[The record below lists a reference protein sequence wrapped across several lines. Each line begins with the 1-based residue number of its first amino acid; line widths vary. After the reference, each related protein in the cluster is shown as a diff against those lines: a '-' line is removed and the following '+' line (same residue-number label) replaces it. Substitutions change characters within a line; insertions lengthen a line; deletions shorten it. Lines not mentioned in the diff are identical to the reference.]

1 MMTLRFTPNPNYIH
15 KVLVVAAEAGIADLL
30 DYSLTKPFDANTD
43 LWRDNPLNKVPTLV
57 LDDGEALYGGPVICE
72 YFDSLH
78 DGAKMFP
85 PSGRERFTALRQMML
100 GEGVFE
106 AAVALDQEGWRDA
119 NERRAD
125 AVERQW
131 LKILRALD
139 QMERDAA
146 CNQSLHIGQICTAGG
161 LSRLDYRVTSFG
173 ATLDGIDP
181 TYEWRDGRPALTD
194 WYEKI
199 LALPSM
205 RFTVDRDF
213 QPARYERPAPAP
225 LAL

>member
-15 KVLVVAAEAGIADLL
+15 KVLVAAAEAGITDQLE
-30 DYSLTKPFDANTD
+30 YRLTGPFDADTD

-57 LDDGEALYGGPVICE
+57 LADGEALYGGPVICE

-106 AAVALDQEGWRDA
+106 AAVALDRESWRDA
-119 NERRAD
+119 GERRPD
-125 AVERQW
+125 TVERQW
-131 LKILRALD
+131 LKIVRALD

-146 CNQSLHIGQICTAGG
+146 QHRGFHIGHICTAGG
-161 LSRLDYRVTSFG
+161 LSRLDYRVPAFG
-173 ATLDGIDP
+173 AILDDIDP
-181 TYEWRDGRPALTD
+181 TYEWRDGRPTLAGWYDALLTR
-194 WYEKI
+194 
-199 LALPSM
+199 PSV
-205 RFTVDRDF
+205 RFTIDRDLK
-213 QPARYERPAPAP
+213 PVRYERPV
-225 LAL
+225 LES